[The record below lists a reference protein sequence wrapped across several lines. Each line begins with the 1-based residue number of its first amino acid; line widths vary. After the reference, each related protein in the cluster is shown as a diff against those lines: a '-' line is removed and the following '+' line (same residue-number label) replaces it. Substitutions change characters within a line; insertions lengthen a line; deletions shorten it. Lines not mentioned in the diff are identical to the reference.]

1 LLFSSGKGKIILK
14 SRKIYQKMDILKIA
28 ILFDTSNGHD
38 RALLRGITK
47 YSRIH
52 GPWALH
58 KWSAEKPIK
67 LSQLKKWGADGVI
80 MRQSRKNSKL
90 LSADIPMVVSPFAQ
104 KKIEGVGNIIGDSEA
119 IGKMGAEHLL
129 ERGLRNF
136 AFCGTRE
143 LPWSS
148 LRGESFKE
156 RISKAGFKTHLYKQ
170 PKSKLT
176 HSWENEQKI
185 MADWLK
191 SLPKPVGILTCND
204 DRAQRVIEACN
215 ISGILVPD
223 HVAVLGIN
231 NDQLLCELS
240 EPPLSSIT
248 LSAERAGYEAAKMLH
263 NILSGKKTDKN
274 TIIIKPLYV
283 VTRPSTDILQTQDK
297 DLSAALQYIHQHYK
311 LPVQVNDVAG
321 AVGVSRRVLEK
332 RFRKYLGRSL
342 HGEIRRVRI
351 EHISWLLLET
361 DLSIARIA
369 DTLGFS
375 CPETFSSFFKR
386 GKGISPLNYRR
397 KNSDK

>member
-204 DRAQRVIEACN
+204 DRAQRV
-215 ISGILVPD
+215 PD

-263 NILSGKKTDKN
+263 NILIGKKTDKN

-311 LPVQVNDVAG
+311 LPVQVNDVAA

-342 HGEIRRVRI
+342 HGEIRRARI

-361 DLSIARIA
+361 DLSIAQIA

-397 KNSDK
+397 KYSDK

>member
-1 LLFSSGKGKIILK
+1 
-14 SRKIYQKMDILKIA
+14 MDILKIA

-67 LSQLKKWGADGVI
+67 LSQLEKWGADGVI
-80 MRQSRKNSKL
+80 MRESRKNTKL
-90 LSADIPMVVSPFAQ
+90 LSADIPIVVSPFAQ
-104 KKIEGVGNIIGDSEA
+104 KEIEGVGNILGDSEA
-119 IGKMGAEHLL
+119 IGKTGAEHLL
-129 ERGLRNF
+129 ERGLQNF
-136 AFCGTRE
+136 AFCGTEE
-143 LPWSS
+143 LPWSC
-148 LRGESFKE
+148 LRGESFKA
-156 RISKAGFKTHLYKQ
+156 RILKAGFKTHFYEQ
-170 PKSKLT
+170 PKSKLM

-191 SLPKPVGILTCND
+191 SLPKPVGILACND
-204 DRAQRVIEACN
+204 ERAQQAIEACN

-223 HVAVLGIN
+223 CVAVLGIN

-240 EPPLSSIT
+240 DPPLSSIA
-248 LSAERAGYEAAKMLH
+248 LSAEQAGYEAAKMLH
-263 NILSGKKTDKN
+263 NILTGKKTDKK

-283 VTRPSTDILQTQDK
+283 VTRQSSDILEIQDSE
-297 DLSAALQYIHQHYK
+297 LSAALQYIHQHYK
-311 LPVQVNDVAG
+311 VPVQVNDVAD

-342 HGEIRRVRI
+342 HDEIRRVRI

-361 DLSIARIA
+361 DLSVTRIA
-369 DTLGFS
+369 YTLGFS

-386 GKGISPLNYRR
+386 GKGISPLNYRQ
-397 KNSDK
+397 KNSNK